1 MLVNTRRV
9 YGSAGVCPGPE
20 RSGCA
25 DVAGRMNYMAY
36 GQRDSARASFVLAS
50 QMCPNRLAPLVGLM
64 RLYDQAGNQAEAEAM
79 AQTIL
84 RKPIKIRSVPVLIL
98 QEEARAYLRRS
109 SE

>member
-1 MLVNTRRV
+1 
-9 YGSAGVCPGPE
+9 
-20 RSGCA
+20 
-25 DVAGRMNYMAY
+25 MNYMAY